1 MNISSFTYIDY
12 IYLSL
17 LLIFAALFALKGA
30 TRAISYS
37 LKIILSIS
45 LPFLFYKKT
54 LNFFIES
61 MDNPNLNSIAESNSI
76 FLEIVIFTV
85 LFILIFLIY
94 SIIEKAINIK
104 SPSQFEFKVID
115 TLIGGIYGIF
125 IFSFIFYFSYQ
136 LLFKNHIPEKNNL
149 IMNYNISLFDK
160 FMNKNN
166 KFNNDSN
173 NDNNIKENKS
183 KNEKTEL
190 Y

>member
-1 MNISSFTYIDY
+1 
-12 IYLSL
+12 
-17 LLIFAALFALKGA
+17 
-30 TRAISYS
+30 
-37 LKIILSIS
+37 
-45 LPFLFYKKT
+45 
-54 LNFFIES
+54 

-160 FMNKNN
+160 FMSKNN
-166 KFNNDSN
+166 KFNNNSN

>member
-1 MNISSFTYIDY
+1 MSISSFTYIDF

-17 LLIFAALFALKGA
+17 LLIFALFFALKGA

-54 LNFFIES
+54 LNFFIKT
-61 MDNPNLNSIAESNSI
+61 MDNQNLNTIAENNSI
-76 FLEIVIFTV
+76 FLEIVVFTI

-104 SPSQFEFKVID
+104 SPSQFEFKIID
-115 TLIGGIYGIF
+115 IFIGGVYGVF

-136 LLFKNHIPEKNNL
+136 LLFKNHLPEQNNIL
-149 IMNYNISLFDK
+149 MNYNITLFDR
-160 FMNKNN
+160 FMSKNN
-166 KFNNDSN
+166 KFNNSSD
-173 NDNNIKENKS
+173 NDNNNQGNKS
-183 KNEKTEL
+183 KNEKKEL